1 MDNRHVSAPSDRVLE
16 DLRAF
21 FSSALPGAPPDPDI
35 DEDYFALGYANSLFA
50 LELVTFVERHFSIT
64 VEVTDLDLDNFRTLS
79 RTAAFIRRKL
89 AASPAP
95 SPPGR
100 PTGGAHG

>member
-1 MDNRHVSAPSDRVLE
+1 VLE
-16 DLRAF
+16 DLRSF
-21 FSSALPGAPPDPDI
+21 FSSALSGAAPGI

-79 RTAAFIRRKL
+79 RTAEFVRRKL
-89 AASPAP
+89 AAATSAP
-95 SPPGR
+95 EQ
-100 PTGGAHG
+100 PTGGERA